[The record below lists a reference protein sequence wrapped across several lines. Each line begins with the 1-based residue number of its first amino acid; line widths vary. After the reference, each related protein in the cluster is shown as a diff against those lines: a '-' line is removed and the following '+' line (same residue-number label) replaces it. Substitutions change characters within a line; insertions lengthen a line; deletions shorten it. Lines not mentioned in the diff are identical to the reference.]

1 MAATLAYDTLLA
13 ARNAIRARKVSSLEL
28 TRQALDRIQALDGT
42 IAAFNSTYADRAL
55 DHARAANA
63 GQVSGPLAGLPIA
76 IKDNLCTRFGTTTCS
91 SKMLENFRS
100 PYDATVIRKLEE
112 AGAILIAKSNLDE
125 FAMGSSTEN
134 SAFGPSRNPWDTTR
148 VPGGS
153 SGGSAAALAAGM
165 CCAAIG
171 SDTGGSV
178 RQPAALCG
186 LVGLKPTYGRVSRY
200 GLIAY
205 ASSLDQ
211 IGPLT
216 WTVADAALLMNIIAG
231 HDRKDSTSVPD
242 TVPDYLTD
250 LSKP

>member
-1 MAATLAYDTLLA
+1 MLAHDTLLS
-13 ARNAIRARKVSSLEL
+13 AREAIRSKKIKSQEL
-28 TRQALDRIQALDGT
+28 VRQALDRIQQLDPQ
-42 IAAFNSTYADRAL
+42 IKSCNSVYADRAL
-55 DHARAANA
+55 DRAKQVDA
-63 GQVSGPLAGLPIA
+63 GRITGELAGVPI
-76 IKDNLCTRFGTTTCS
+76 IVKDNMCTRFGTTTCS
-91 SKMLENFRS
+91 SKILANFRS

-178 RQPAALCG
+178 RQPAAMCS
-186 LVGLKPTYGRVSRY
+186 LVGLKPTYGLVSRY
-200 GLIAY
+200 GLVAF

-211 IGPLT
+211 IGPFGH
-216 WTVADAALLMNIIAG
+216 TVGDVATLLNVISG
-231 HDRKDSTSVPD
+231 RD
-242 TVPDYLTD
+242 
-250 LSKP
+250 

>member
-1 MAATLAYDTLLA
+1 
-13 ARNAIRARKVSSLEL
+13 
-28 TRQALDRIQALDGT
+28 
-42 IAAFNSTYADRAL
+42 
-55 DHARAANA
+55 
-63 GQVSGPLAGLPIA
+63 
-76 IKDNLCTRFGTTTCS
+76 
-91 SKMLENFRS
+91 
-100 PYDATVIRKLEE
+100 
-112 AGAILIAKSNLDE
+112 
-125 FAMGSSTEN
+125 MGSSTEN
-134 SAFGPSRNPWDTTR
+134 VSFGPSRNPWDTAR

-211 IGPLT
+211 LVPLT
-216 WTVADAALLMNIIAG
+216 QTVHVTTIVI
-231 HDRKDSTSVPD
+231 T
-242 TVPDYLTD
+242 
-250 LSKP
+250 